1 MRMDWLVGR
10 IHRAQ
15 EEHDIE
21 DSEAER
27 VYKEVAGLRD
37 HMKRIGERHT
47 LTAGEIAAHS
57 SHLDTVVSQIH
68 WLRENAFQRPW

>member
-1 MRMDWLVGR
+1 MDWLVGR

-15 EEHDIE
+15 EEHDID

-47 LTAGEIAAHS
+47 LTAGEIAAHA

-68 WLRENAFQRPW
+68 WLHENAFQRPW